1 MVLIIGGGSGIGW
14 ALTQAYAAQALA
26 NGDTPSAFPAVIS
39 RQPMPHH
46 WPAPDRWLCTMDLP
60 EWPCYADM
68 PASWS
73 QRMLAFIQQTAPQT
87 VFCCLGALQGDFAIS
102 PQGGLLHHVSAP
114 PSGTA
119 LLEPLSEPLLEPLV
133 DRPLTV
139 SLRAEKTLHALSAA
153 SMSQSFWLNTILP
166 SAYLQA
172 IWPYCVQHPLK
183 MLWLSAK
190 VGSIGDNQLGGWV
203 SYRAS
208 KAALNMV
215 VKTAS
220 IELKRRQPHA
230 SIVALHP
237 GTTATALSAPFVANV
252 PAAQLKTPAQ
262 TALLLQQ
269 VAANLQAE
277 HSGRLLNW
285 DGQPLPW

>member
-1 MVLIIGGGSGIGW
+1 MS
-14 ALTQAYAAQALA
+14 
-26 NGDTPSAFPAVIS
+26 
-39 RQPMPHH
+39 
-46 WPAPDRWLCTMDLP
+46 
-60 EWPCYADM
+60 
-68 PASWS
+68 
-73 QRMLAFIQQTAPQT
+73 
-87 VFCCLGALQGDFAIS
+87 
-102 PQGGLLHHVSAP
+102 
-114 PSGTA
+114 
-119 LLEPLSEPLLEPLV
+119 EPLSEPLV
-133 DRPLTV
+133 DGQFTV

-153 SMSQSFWLNTILP
+153 SMSHSFWLNTILP

-172 IWPYCVQHPLK
+172 IWPYCLQHPLK

-230 SIVALHP
+230 SMVALHP

-252 PAAQLKTPAQ
+252 PAAQLKTPTQ

-269 VAANLQAE
+269 VAANVRPE